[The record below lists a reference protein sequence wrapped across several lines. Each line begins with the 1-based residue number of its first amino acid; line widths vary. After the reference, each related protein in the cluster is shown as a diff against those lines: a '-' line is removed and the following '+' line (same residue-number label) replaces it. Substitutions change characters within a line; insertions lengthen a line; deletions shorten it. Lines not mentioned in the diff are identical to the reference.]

1 MTKFKKG
8 DRFIPRKPKDI
19 TQAPAWR
26 SEMDKY
32 DGKEL
37 TVDGI
42 DDFGRIQAEESGF
55 MFHPGWCEKVEY
67 SDHIHDL
74 RKTIDWEQRKY
85 ELAKDFMAAKI
96 ISLVKT
102 DIPWS
107 HKFEVKESIQVAD
120 EMIKQ
125 LKRDE

>member
-1 MTKFKKG
+1 MTKFKVG
-8 DRFIPRKPKDI
+8 DKFIPRKPKKNNTGLI
-19 TQAPAWR
+19 WR
-26 SEMDKY
+26 ESMDKY

-85 ELAKDFMAAKI
+85 ELAKDFGCAAI
-96 ISLVKT
+96 IGYINSNTDWQPDIEAKKAVK
-102 DIPWS
+102 
-107 HKFEVKESIQVAD
+107 QAD

-125 LKRDE
+125 LKEQ